1 MFMGNKEM
9 ILREC
14 ECRNRIR
21 RVENGVMDHR
31 TFFHNIRGDLL
42 VSGYAATNTTL
53 MADLIEVYM
62 QRGDMPLIVFSSH
75 GELFEKLRER
85 KTAGRMSKMMITD
98 AEEKNFHPFY
108 GMGTQQLLRFI
119 YMAAELQGYSGL
131 MDRVLQYASA
141 ALNIVEQTYPA
152 SLPALCNLL
161 HQDDD
166 VIAEYALQ
174 VGLSDVIADNIRA
187 NRMAGIILRRICEK
201 LGSVFEG
208 VYVPDSDTKYT
219 FQTGVQGGNSV
230 MVFDFMSSEQKMMN
244 MYLKEELFYALKRVP
259 KIRVVLDEM
268 DFDIKDELLSF
279 LFTMKRQRKIE
290 LIFVSQNPMESAKD
304 MQMSFAN
311 IILSQHEEPT
321 MTEEL
326 SKALWGTYLH
336 NYPVTVTGKPPAV
349 LFTFKSTIHWQIAT
363 EERLKVRAM
372 DLYPRQGFL
381 FKVSDLFA
389 LKTSANENIFLV
401 PSDKFMPVQSG
412 LPERSD
418 VTEVL

>member
-14 ECRNRIR
+14 ECRNSIR
-21 RVENGVMDHR
+21 RVQNGSMDHR
-31 TFFHNIRGDLL
+31 TFFYNIRGDLL

-62 QRGDMPLIVFSSH
+62 QRGDMPMIVFSSH

-85 KTAGRMSKMMITD
+85 KAAGWMNKMMITD
-98 AEEKNFHPFY
+98 AMEKNFHPFY
-108 GMGTQQLLRFI
+108 GMGAQQLLRFI
-119 YMAAELQGYSGL
+119 YMAAELQGYGGL

-141 ALNIVEQTYPA
+141 ALNIVEQTYPV
-152 SLPALCNLL
+152 SLPALCQLL

-166 VIAEYALQ
+166 AISEYALQ

-187 NRMAGIILRRICEK
+187 NHMAGIILRRICEK
-201 LGSVFEG
+201 LESVFEG
-208 VYVPDSDTKYT
+208 IYVAGSDTKYT
-219 FQTGVQGGNSV
+219 FQTGVQGENSA
-230 MVFDFMSSEQKMMN
+230 MVFDFMSSEQKIMN
-244 MYLKEELFYALKRVP
+244 TYLKEELFYTLKHVP

-268 DFDIKDELLSF
+268 DFDSNDELLTF

-311 IILSQHEEPT
+311 VILSQHEEPT

-326 SKALWGTYLH
+326 SKALWGTYLY
-336 NYPVTVTGKPPAV
+336 NYPVTVAGKPPAV

-372 DLYPRQGFL
+372 DLYPQHGFL
-381 FKVSDLFA
+381 FKVSDMIA

-412 LPERSD
+412 LPEGSM
-418 VTEVL
+418 VIEMS